1 MKLLIINSSPRTFCS
16 HTRRLTGIFA
26 SYCLMMDSKSEITYR
41 DLGLEQVP
49 HISEQWI
56 SGAFKEPEARS
67 VDEVNALA
75 LSDVYIKELREA
87 DVIVVGVPMY
97 NFSIPSSLKAYLDQV
112 IRINET
118 WILDRG
124 NTRNPY
130 IGLLRE
136 KKLILIQSR
145 GAVAYDKGGY
155 YHHLDFQSTY
165 LKAIFSMIGIK
176 DTQEVTVNGEIT
188 DRNELARSSE
198 CAMDQIRAI
207 VESLEISC
215 VLC

>member
-1 MKLLIINSSPRTFCS
+1 MNLLIINSSPRTICS

-26 SYCLMMDSKSEITYR
+26 SYWLMINPGSKITYR
-41 DLGLEQVP
+41 DLGQEKVP

-56 SGAFKEPEARS
+56 SGAFKEPESRS
-67 VDEVNALA
+67 ADEVNALA
-75 LSDVYIKELREA
+75 LSDGYIKELREA
-87 DVIVVGVPMY
+87 EVIVIGVPMY

-136 KKLILIQSR
+136 KKIILIQSR

-165 LKAIFSMIGIK
+165 LKAIFAMIGIT
-176 DTQEVTVNGEIT
+176 DIQEVTVNGELT
-188 DRNELARSSE
+188 DGNELVRSLE
-198 CAMDQIRAI
+198 CAMDEIRSI

-215 VLC
+215 VE